1 MHLYNDTLNNMF
13 NHFKLPFKELYIGWQ
28 EITEW
33 NVESILNNI
42 LDKDDAILLFDFGYL
57 YHEDKNVGIGHSGLF
72 ISLDNNHIVKYM
84 SSGPRFLGIDNFE
97 SGDFVNAIKARK
109 GGISVITFNK

>member
-42 LDKDDAILLFDFGYL
+42 LDKAI
-57 YHEDKNVGIGHSGLF
+57 V
-72 ISLDNNHIVKYM
+72 
-84 SSGPRFLGIDNFE
+84 R
-97 SGDFVNAIKARK
+97 
-109 GGISVITFNK
+109 